1 MELYYF
7 ITVVTLLKFFGL
19 INILMFVFS
28 LLMMRHLHKKYLQ
41 DDKKYKLYNK
51 IKINGSNKYKKLVSK
66 SNENKVISK
75 IVMVIKKGYNFVNKY
90 FKLIFNEVMFMFSD
104 LFNEVVFVNIKAT
117 KNKPMELNMDK
128 YLSIFNDFNKTI
140 TQFNKINSKTN
151 ELINKNDLNNFVAKE
166 NYSNLDSKISEPINN
181 FVEKE
186 NTSNLDSK
194 ISESTNNFV
203 AKENTSNLDSKIS
216 EPINNF
222 VEKENTSNLDNHQRS
237 VLINNLKIDNTTSED
252 HMKILDD
259 EITSIHC

>member
-7 ITVVTLLKFFGL
+7 IAVVTLLKFFGL
-19 INILMFVFS
+19 INILLFVFS

-75 IVMVIKKGYNFVNKY
+75 IVIVFKTGYNFLNKY
-90 FKLIFNEVMFMFSD
+90 FKLIFNEVMFMFND
-104 LFNEVVFVNIKAT
+104 LFNEVVFINIKTT

-151 ELINKNDLNNFVAKE
+151 ELINKNDLSNFVAKE

-181 FVEKE
+181 
-186 NTSNLDSK
+186 
-194 ISESTNNFV
+194 IV
-203 AKENTSNLDSKIS
+203 A
-216 EPINNF
+216 
-222 VEKENTSNLDNHQRS
+222 KENTSNLDNHQRS
-237 VLINNLKIDNTTSED
+237 VLINNLKIDNSED
-252 HMKILDD
+252 HMKILDE
-259 EITSIHC
+259 EITSIRC